1 MRNRRKTAG
10 KKGFSSVVGAVFMVL
25 IMMVLAS
32 SYFVYSLS
40 QNNVYNNAV
49 AQKNQLNVDRLSE
62 STHVINTTYTPYTD
76 GKVTV
81 YAQIKNIG
89 ASSIQFLTVWLKVY
103 NASWTNY
110 NHSNLTD
117 ANVQGGSTFTLPP
130 LNLTV
135 SGFNSNFAYS
145 FASWLITARGNV
157 VPLQQTIVSANNIIV
172 SQTTQGIGALMM
184 DFQNFTYY
192 SVTGSGPNYY
202 LSPYPNGVSAYYVQ
216 NARTN
221 KIAFRVILTDL
232 DRDGRDI
239 TLTQG
244 SVLFIVYPSSGGN
257 YVGDRWYMV
266 KVNET
271 NGEVYST
278 ISSVTL
284 SFNQP
289 KSVYFASSSQGT
301 VVPATSSLQPSQLPN
316 IGAVNLALVGQIG
329 SDPFGQNIPFVSINV
344 VS

>member
-62 STHVINTTYTPYTD
+62 SAEVINTTYTPYTN

-135 SGFNSNFAYS
+135 SGFNSNFTYS

-172 SQTTQGIGALMM
+172 AQVSQGIGSISM
-184 DFQNFTYY
+184 DFKQFRYY
-192 SVTGSGPNYY
+192 DFGSGYVSNGTSLPSSKNSYSIPNSNNTILAVLLTNYDNTTQDIILNANSY
-202 LSPYPNGVSAYYVQ
+202 FWIITPQAGTVKPAAWNIANVTNGKYINSFSTQ
-216 NARTN
+216 
-221 KIAFRVILTDL
+221 
-232 DRDGRDI
+232 
-239 TLTQG
+239 TLQYGKPT
-244 SVLFIVYPSSGGN
+244 IVYFGPSSP
-257 YVGDRWYMV
+257 
-266 KVNET
+266 
-271 NGEVYST
+271 
-278 ISSVTL
+278 
-284 SFNQP
+284 SFA
-289 KSVYFASSSQGT
+289 ASALPT
-301 VVPATSSLQPSQLPN
+301 VVPVFILLFGK
-316 IGAVNLALVGQIG
+316 IGT
-329 SDPFGQNIPFVSINV
+329 DDFGQNIPFIAFYIP
-344 VS
+344 